1 MWKTVELEKKLNVVS
16 QAKVGAWKTVVLKEM
31 WMVQAHLERFP
42 KEARTSAAAGLEAI
56 SVTWWG

>member
-1 MWKTVELEKKLNVVS
+1 MELEKKLNVVS